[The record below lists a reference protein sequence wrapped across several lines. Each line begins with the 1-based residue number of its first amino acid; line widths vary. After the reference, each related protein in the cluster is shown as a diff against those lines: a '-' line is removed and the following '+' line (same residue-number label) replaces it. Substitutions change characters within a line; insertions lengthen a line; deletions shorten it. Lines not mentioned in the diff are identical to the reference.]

1 MVKLNLLSSAPM
13 RRVAVRDLARDE
25 SGASAIVV
33 GLSMTAMLGFAGL
46 AVDTGVWYA
55 DRRTEQD
62 VADSAAFSAAKDL
75 YAGDSVH
82 GAKSAAQAVAAQSGF
97 TSGSN
102 GVTVTVNSP
111 PASGPNSANANAVE
125 VIVSKS
131 ENLFF
136 TTFFRNSTTVSARA
150 VASAGTAGNGSCM
163 EATGT
168 GASTSIS
175 TADVGVSGNINIDL
189 SHCGISANSTGSDSL
204 DLTGNATVTAATLTL
219 VGNYSVN
226 NNASL
231 TVTGAKTTGAPA
243 TPDPYANVSAPSPGS
258 CASTNSWNGTAT
270 ISPGTY
276 CGGFTLTA
284 GAAVTMQP
292 GTYIIDGGSFS
303 VAGHASLS
311 GTGVTIVLTGTSGNY
326 ATATINGNST
336 VNLSAPTSGDMSGLV
351 FLQDRNDTS
360 GATSKLVG
368 GTSMSLTGAAYFPTQ
383 TLQFAGG
390 SSNAS
395 QCTEV
400 VAQQISFAGSSYLND
415 NCAGDGVT
423 PIGQSVT
430 KLVE

>member
-1 MVKLNLLSSAPM
+1 MVKRGLLAFVSAS
-13 RRVAVRDLARDE
+13 RSAFGRLAGDE
-25 SGASAIVV
+25 AGASAVV
-33 GLSMTAMLGFAGL
+33 IGLSMSAMVGFAGL

-62 VADSAAFSAAKDL
+62 VADSAAFSGATDL
-75 YAGDSVH
+75 YAGDTVA

-97 TSGSN
+97 TSGSH

-111 PASGPNSANANAVE
+111 PASGPNSSNANAVE
-125 VIVSKS
+125 VIVTKS

-136 TTFFRNSTTVSARA
+136 TTFFRNSTSVGARA
-150 VASAGTAGNGSCM
+150 VASAGTSGNGSCM

-175 TADVGVSGNINIDL
+175 TADVGVSGNITIDL

-226 NNASL
+226 NNATL
-231 TVTGAKTTGAPA
+231 TVSGAKTTGGAA
-243 TPDPYANVSAPSPGS
+243 TPDPYANVSVPSPGS

-284 GAAVTMQP
+284 GATVTMQP
-292 GTYIIDGGSFS
+292 GVYVINGGSFS

-311 GTGVTIVLTGTSGNY
+311 GTGVTIVLTGSSGNY
-326 ATATINGNST
+326 ATATINGSST
-336 VNLSAPTSGDMSGLV
+336 VNLSAPTSGATSGLV
-351 FLQDRNDTS
+351 FMQDRNDTS

-368 GTSMSLTGAAYFPTQ
+368 GSSMSITGAAYFPTQ

-390 SSNAS
+390 SSSGS
-395 QCTEV
+395 QCTQV
-400 VAQQISFAGSSYLND
+400 VADQISFAGSSYLND
-415 NCAGDGVT
+415 NCSGDGT
-423 PIGQSVT
+423 TAIGQTVT
-430 KLVE
+430 QLVE